1 MSACPWNVGDKVQ
14 RKSDGSYAFPGVVIA
29 TGLKLDGKTWH
40 CEVEC
45 IIPGVTGCTHVFP
58 ATSLRAMDPIWE
70 TFAAWAPDADK
81 AWNEAIE
88 AAVRVADSWAAA
100 DYSEECNIMADSI
113 AGEIRAMK
121 KP

>member
-1 MSACPWNVGDKVQ
+1 MAARIACDKVQ

-29 TGLKLDGKTWH
+29 TGLKLDGTTWH

-58 ATSLRAMDPIWE
+58 ATSLREMDPIWE
-70 TFAAWAPDADK
+70 TFAAWTPNADN

-88 AAVRVADSWAAA
+88 AAAKEAEAWFPANTGMT
-100 DYSEECNIMADSI
+100 YP
-113 AGEIRAMK
+113 AGGVVPAIRAMK
-121 KP
+121 RAAP